1 MKGKTLRNRIVAAV
15 VMGSFLTL
23 TTACYGPF
31 NLTRNVY
38 HWNSNIKGGKEVNEK
53 WMKEI
58 VFFGMIIIPVYMF
71 SALLDAFIFNS
82 IQFWSGDSPIKA
94 SDLNDDGQTK
104 IAQVGDL
111 TMRWTSTNEG
121 ATVTY
126 ERRGIIERRATIM
139 SSETGYRLVNES
151 GNTLAEVE
159 YAADGTLTVLD
170 HDCKVIQRW
179 TGDQMRVIVQNHGTT
194 LGESVALLSSK

>member
-1 MKGKTLRNRIVAAV
+1 MKGMTLRNRIVAAV

-31 NLTRNVY
+31 NLTRNIY

-94 SDLNDDGQTK
+94 SDLGDDGQTK
-104 IAQVGDL
+104 VAQVGDL
-111 TMRWTSTNEG
+111 TMRWTSTSEG

-126 ERRGIIERRATIM
+126 ERNGIIERRATIV

-159 YAADGTLTVLD
+159 YEADGTLTVLD
-170 HDCKVIQRW
+170 HDCRVVQRW
-179 TGDQMRVIVQNHGTT
+179 TDDQLRGLVWGHRAA
-194 LGESVALLSSK
+194 LGESVALLAVK

>member
-1 MKGKTLRNRIVAAV
+1 MKGKTLRKRIVAAIV
-15 VMGSFLTL
+15 VGSFLTL

-38 HWNSNIKGGKEVNEK
+38 HWNSNIKGSSEVNEK
-53 WMKEI
+53 WMKEF

-82 IQFWSGDSPIKA
+82 IQFWSGNNPIKA
-94 SDLNDDGQTK
+94 SGLDDDGQTK
-104 IAQVGDL
+104 VAQVGDL
-111 TMRWTSTNEG
+111 TMRWTSTSEG

-126 ERRGIIERRATIM
+126 ERSGIIERRAMII
-139 SSETGYRLVNES
+139 SSATGYRLLNER

-159 YAADGTLTVLD
+159 YAADGTLTILD
-170 HDCKVIQRW
+170 HDCRVVQRW
-179 TGDQMRVIVQNHGTT
+179 TDDQLRLLVQGHGAA
-194 LGESVALLSSK
+194 LGESVALLSAR

>member
-1 MKGKTLRNRIVAAV
+1 
-15 VMGSFLTL
+15 MGSFLTL

-38 HWNSNIKGGKEVNEK
+38 HWNGNIKGGKEVNEK

-82 IQFWSGDSPIKA
+82 IQFWSGDNPIKA
-94 SDLNDDGQTK
+94 SDLGDDGQTK
-104 IAQVGDL
+104 VAQVGDL
-111 TMRWTSTNEG
+111 TMRWTSTSEG

-126 ERRGIIERRATIM
+126 ERRGIIERRATIV
-139 SSETGYRLVNES
+139 SSETGYRLVNEG

-159 YAADGTLTVLD
+159 YETDGTLTVLD
-170 HDCKVIQRW
+170 QDCRVVQRW
-179 TGDQMRVIVQNHGTT
+179 TDDQLRGLVQGHGAS
-194 LGESVALLSSK
+194 LGESAALLAAK

>member
-1 MKGKTLRNRIVAAV
+1 MKGMTLRNRIVAAV
-15 VMGSFLTL
+15 VAGSFLTL

-82 IQFWSGDSPIKA
+82 IQFWSGDNPIKA
-94 SDLNDDGQTK
+94 SDLDDDGQTK
-104 IAQVGDL
+104 VAQVGDL
-111 TMRWTSTNEG
+111 TMRWTSTSEG

-126 ERRGIIERRATIM
+126 ERRGIIERRAMIV
-139 SSETGYRLVNES
+139 SSATGYRLVNEG

-170 HDCKVIQRW
+170 HDCRVVQRW
-179 TGDQMRVIVQNHGTT
+179 TDDQLRLLVQGHGAS
-194 LGESVALLSSK
+194 LGESAALLSIK